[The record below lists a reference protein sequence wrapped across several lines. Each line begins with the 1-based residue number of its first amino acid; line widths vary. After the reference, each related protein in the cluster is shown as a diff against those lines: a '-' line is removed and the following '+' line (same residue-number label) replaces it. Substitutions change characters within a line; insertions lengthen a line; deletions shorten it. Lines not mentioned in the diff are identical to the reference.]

1 MSSSCSIDRDSCAAV
16 LEDIEFAVSTVN
28 RLRLLERADVLA
40 IRSIELRLS
49 PSHKARRAIALPLPE
64 TSVATA
70 IEEPHIIIQCALGYS
85 IAIPIALFFGDPA
98 VLASALLNPDQN
110 CRFVSSQPLAPST
123 LVSIGERMHAL
134 ATTADHSRVSTGD
147 APISAFRCIERFLR
161 CMGPPQPTALRGMS
175 ASDAE
180 LETLRAELN
189 DIGLAYVEIMIS
201 VISAAVCSSRRTSV
215 GLLWPFSDAFLLGS
229 STNTET
235 AILRQAL
242 HHAYTIGGQSQLLD
256 FDRIESALDG
266 MPLLSSAA
274 THPLC
279 LSLDAWRSLPMTT
292 LQLIQHVL
300 ASPCR
305 FRESACP
312 ASIATTAVANGSF
325 MEPPHMFLVAE
336 LPADPVFSRLR
347 RRHGL
352 VTAYH
357 GSAVSNWYSIARK
370 GLTPMSR
377 TAGQT
382 NGALFGDGIYL
393 SSDMRLAREFSSLS
407 AAHASCGRGRQVE
420 IVGVYDVALAP
431 DLVRHAHKEMNTDG
445 SANADS
451 NETPDR
457 YVIANDNS
465 CLRLRGLCIWFDC
478 PQEAIAASQV
488 RKRTVASLPVCVPDV
503 ADSVPRPI
511 LKSATARCARLLL
524 CHSKWAVVA
533 LLIGIALLW
542 LAARECSFA
551 DRRSWCA
558 RSKSLR
564 VLARSAGMLP

>member
-16 LEDIEFAVSTVN
+16 LADIEFAVSTVN

-40 IRSIELRLS
+40 IRSIVLRLS
-49 PSHKARRAIALPLPE
+49 PSQKARRAAALPLPE
-64 TSVATA
+64 TSVATG
-70 IEEPHIIIQCALGYS
+70 IDEPHIIIQSALGYT
-85 IAIPIALFFGDPA
+85 IVIPIALFFGDPA
-98 VLASALLNPDQN
+98 VLATALLSPDQHDR
-110 CRFVSSQPLAPST
+110 CVSIQPLAPSI

-134 ATTADHSRVSTGD
+134 ATTADHSRVSSGD
-147 APISAFRCIERFLR
+147 APISAFHCIERFLR
-161 CMGPPQPTALRGMS
+161 CMVPPPPTALRGLS
-175 ASDAE
+175 ASEAE

-189 DIGLAYVEIMIS
+189 DIGMAYVEVMIS
-201 VISAAVCSSRRTSV
+201 VISAAVRSSRRTSV

-229 STNTET
+229 STNTEA

-242 HHAYTIGGQSQLLD
+242 QHAYTLGGQSQLLD

-279 LSLDAWRSLPMTT
+279 HSLDAWRSLPMAT

-305 FRESACP
+305 FRESVCP

-325 MEPPHMFLVAE
+325 MEPPHMFLAAE
-336 LPADPVFSRLR
+336 LPADPVFSRMR

-352 VTAYH
+352 VTAFH
-357 GSAVSNWYSIARK
+357 GSAVSNWYSISRK

-393 SSDMRLAREFSSLS
+393 SSDMRLAREFSSLA
-407 AAHASCGRGRQVE
+407 AAHASCGRGRQIE

-431 DLVRHAHKEMNTDG
+431 DLVRYAQKEMDTDG
-445 SANADS
+445 SANAES

-457 YVIANDNS
+457 YVIASDNS
-465 CLRLRGLCIWFDC
+465 CLRLRGLCVWFDR
-478 PQEAIAASQV
+478 PQEATAAIQV
-488 RKRTVASLPVCVPDV
+488 RKRPAAALFARVADV

-511 LKSATARCARLLL
+511 LKSATARCVRLLS

-533 LLIGIALLW
+533 LVIGIAVLW

-564 VLARSAGMLP
+564 VLARSAGLLP